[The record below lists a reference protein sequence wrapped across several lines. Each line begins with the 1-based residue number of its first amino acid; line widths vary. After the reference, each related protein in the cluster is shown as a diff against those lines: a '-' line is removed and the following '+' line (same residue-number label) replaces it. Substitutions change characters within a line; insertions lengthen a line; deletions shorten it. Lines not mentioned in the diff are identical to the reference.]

1 MDEQQGVLKKRWDN
15 VEHFPDLPNFP
26 HHVHIDAEEHVE
38 LGQSMSIIELLTLIE
53 LELGSS
59 RISFRGSS
67 PIRTLISELSNDQLQ
82 K

>member
-26 HHVHIDAEEHVE
+26 HHVHIAAEEHVE
-38 LGQSMSIIELLTLIE
+38 PGQSMSIIELLTLIE

-59 RISFRGSS
+59 RVSFRGSS
-67 PIRTLISELSNDQLQ
+67 LIRTLILELSDD
-82 K
+82 